1 MRHASC
7 VMRHVVIIGSTVAAL
22 LVAVVVSRSSSSK
35 KLDHPQ
41 AAKTVRSFGA
51 IQPRLS
57 ADGTRIVFSYQGAI
71 WRMPRAGG
79 EMTRLTAG
87 EGFDIEP
94 AWSPDGKRIAFINST
109 NMSGGELKLIEAET
123 GRLIM
128 LPKRVTAT
136 GKIAFHADE
145 KRILGNLR
153 ADSRNFGLAWFDIES
168 GATTTVATPPRRPQ
182 YAASHDGKHIVY
194 ANSMDVAGQQGG
206 NDGSESDIWT
216 VSSTGGKPKK
226 IVRFPSRIHDMCWS
240 ANDAGF
246 YVVTDLGDVHYDLWH
261 VPLEDSLRRMR
272 KITFGQADEH
282 RPSVSRD
289 GRFLCYLDNQ
299 NSCTQIVVRDSRTG
313 SDSTAAVSLMNQR
326 RPTGQL
332 KLVTIDATTGKRC
345 VARVS
350 LKQDEGKFHAPV
362 GSLHRVLANHGHF
375 YCDAESELIVPAGKY
390 SLRAFHG
397 PEFLPT
403 QLSFDM
409 AADGVKTV
417 TVELKRWTHAA
428 KRGWYSGENHIHANY
443 GYGEWYNTPET
454 MLRQGTGEDLDVC
467 NFMVVNS
474 DMNGVFDRE
483 FFRGRP
489 DSKSTDE
496 TILYWNQEFRST
508 IWGHMTLVNLS
519 HVVEPVFTGFK
530 GTTNPWDI
538 PTNSDVADRAHLQNG
553 LVNYTHVAQRPDD
566 PYQNPYTGKG
576 IPIDVALGKIDTL
589 DINAS
594 YAETVPLWYRLLN
607 CGFHLPAS
615 AGTDCFLNRIRSR
628 LPGGDRVYVQ
638 AENDFSYEK
647 WIAGLRAGKS
657 FVSNGPMLEL
667 AVAGKG
673 IGDTIQLPQAG
684 EVKIEAN
691 ATAQF
696 PLDKV
701 EVVFNG
707 SVIATGKLND
717 DQLGATIAKR
727 IKLDRSGWLALRAS
741 GPGHPDHPVGGQYA
755 HTSPIYVQV
764 GHDPA
769 GSKEDAQ
776 YFLKWIDRLS
786 LAVRVRDRIPS
797 RELRERVRS
806 QFERARAVYS
816 KIARQAE

>member
-1 MRHASC
+1 MRR
-7 VMRHVVIIGSTVAAL
+7 VFIIGSTVAAL

-35 KLDHPQ
+35 KSDHPQ

-57 ADGTRIVFSYQGAI
+57 PDGTRIVFSYQGAI

-79 EMTRLTAG
+79 EMTRLTDG

-109 NMSGGELKLIEAET
+109 NMSGGELKLIEAEN
-123 GRLIM
+123 GRAIM

-136 GKIAFHADE
+136 GKIEFHADE

-153 ADSRNFGLAWFDIES
+153 ADGRNLGLAWFNIES
-168 GATTTVATPPRRPQ
+168 GATTTVATPPRRSQ

-194 ANSMDVAGQQGG
+194 ANSMDVVGQQGG

-216 VSSTGGKPKK
+216 VPATGGEPTK
-226 IVRFPSRIHDMCWS
+226 IVRFPARIHDICWS
-240 ANDAGF
+240 ADDAGF
-246 YVVTDLGDVHYDLWH
+246 YVVTDLGGVHYDLWH

-282 RPSVSRD
+282 RPSISRD

-299 NSCTQIVVRDSRTG
+299 NSCTQIVVRDSQTG

-326 RPTGQL
+326 RPTGRL
-332 KLVTIDATTGKRC
+332 KLTTIDTTIGNRC
-345 VARVS
+345 VARIS
-350 LKQDEGKFHAPV
+350 LKRDGGKFHSPV
-362 GSLHRVLANHGHF
+362 GSLYRVLGNYGHF
-375 YCDAESELIVPAGKY
+375 YCDSEAELVLPTGKY

-397 PEFLPT
+397 PIFRT
-403 QLSFDM
+403 THLSFEIT
-409 AADGVKTV
+409 ADAEKTV
-417 TVELKRWTHAA
+417 VVELKRW
-428 KRGWYSGENHIHANY
+428 RNILPEWNGWYSGENHIHANY
-443 GYGEWYNTPET
+443 GYGEWYNTPKT
-454 MLRQGTGEDLDVC
+454 MLRQCSGEGLHVC
-467 NFMVVNS
+467 NFMVANS
-474 DMNGVFDRE
+474 DMNGAFDRE
-483 FFRGRP
+483 FFRGQP
-489 DSKSTDE
+489 DSQSTDK

-576 IPIDVALGKIDTL
+576 IPVDVALGKIDTL

-594 YAETVPLWYRLLN
+594 YAGTVPLWYRLLN

-638 AENDFSYEK
+638 IDGKLSYEK
-647 WIAGLRAGKS
+647 WIAGLRAGQS
-657 FVSNGPMLEL
+657 FVSNGPMLKLTVDGKEL
-667 AVAGKG
+667 
-673 IGDTIQLPQAG
+673 GDTVSVGTSRRGENRGQGGRPVPVGKSGNPLQRIGARNRTPRQGSIHLGYRQTIQTGPQRLAG
-684 EVKIEAN
+684 VACEWAGTSRSPRRRPIR
-691 ATAQF
+691 THH
-696 PLDKV
+696 PDL
-701 EVVFNG
+701 
-707 SVIATGKLND
+707 
-717 DQLGATIAKR
+717 R
-727 IKLDRSGWLALRAS
+727 RSGRRPGWLEGRRR
-741 GPGHPDHPVGGQYA
+741 V
-755 HTSPIYVQV
+755 
-764 GHDPA
+764 
-769 GSKEDAQ
+769 
-776 YFLKWIDRLS
+776 FLEMDRPP
-786 LAVRVRDRIPS
+786 LA
-797 RELRERVRS
+797 RS
-806 QFERARAVYS
+806 ARP
-816 KIARQAE
+816 